1 VPEDRVLEAAR
12 TWAEQLRRDYQEVV
26 RVGYFGSY
34 ARGDYVPGSD
44 LDVLIELSRSDLPHW
59 RDCAVRYRPDSFP
72 VGMDVFAHTSAELA
86 ALRAAGAAFVKT
98 IDAEIRW
105 LAWTGGVI
113 SLD

>member
-1 VPEDRVLEAAR
+1 MPKDRVLEAAR

-59 RDCAVRYRPDSFP
+59 RDRAVRYRPDSFP
-72 VGMDVFAHTSAELA
+72 VGMDVFAYTSDALA
-86 ALRAAGAAFVKT
+86 ALRAASAAFIKT
-98 IDAEIRW
+98 IDVEIGW
-105 LAWTGGVI
+105 LV
-113 SLD
+113 